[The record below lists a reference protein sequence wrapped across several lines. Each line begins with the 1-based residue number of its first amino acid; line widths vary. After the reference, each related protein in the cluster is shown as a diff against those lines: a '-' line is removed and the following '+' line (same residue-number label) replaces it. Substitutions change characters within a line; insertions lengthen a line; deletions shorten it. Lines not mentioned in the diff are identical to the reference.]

1 VTTSG
6 QLLEH
11 LTSPE
16 NSEVI
21 GQFKKFRSSTL
32 RERAKTRPPLPT
44 SLDLMDLNDDNWK
57 TTLDKRSV
65 WHCQEGY

>member
-6 QLLEH
+6 QLLKH

-21 GQFKKFRSSTL
+21 GQFKNFRSGML

-44 SLDLMDLNDDNWK
+44 SLDVMDLNDDNWK

-65 WHCQEGY
+65 